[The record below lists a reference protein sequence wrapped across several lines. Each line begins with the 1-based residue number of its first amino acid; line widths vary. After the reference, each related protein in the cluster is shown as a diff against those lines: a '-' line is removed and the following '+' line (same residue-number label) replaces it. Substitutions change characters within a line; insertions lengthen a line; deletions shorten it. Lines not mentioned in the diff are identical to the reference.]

1 MSVPT
6 SALPGEVFGA
16 RIEFGRGLGWRIGLG
31 PHLSGNSCF
40 ISAVVVLVRGMP
52 IAEIAIV
59 TEKSENN
66 VFSNVCLQYFQEAGI
81 MFSGCCGTEL

>member
-1 MSVPT
+1 MCCLEKFSESV
-6 SALPGEVFGA
+6 SSLGEVLDG
-16 RIEFGRGLGWRIGLG
+16 ELGL
-31 PHLSGNSCF
+31 PPLSRNSCF

-59 TEKSENN
+59 TEKLENN
-66 VFSNVCLQYFQEAGI
+66 VFSNVGLQYFQEAGI